1 MPSGKDRFPDKKM
14 PLEKLEPTPIL
25 QDLGEIRRRLHM
37 NQRGDWSHVETLI
50 EIAQPLIQPKA
61 VYKVSC
67 IESKLEDGVMIDG
80 IRLTSGVLRK
90 QLDEVERVFPY
101 VVSIGNQLEEQIR
114 NCSDLLDQYYLD
126 VIGNV
131 ALSTVRKHLERT
143 LMSKYGLDGCLSS
156 MAPGSL
162 EDWPIEE
169 QKPLFLILGDVETS
183 IGVRITEHL
192 LMVPTKSISGIYFP
206 TEIPFVSCSL
216 CPRKRCGSRKADFDE
231 KLVRESNIQIF
242 NHQDSH

>member
-131 ALSTVRKHLERT
+131 ALSTVRTVWLRDLLKTGRLK
-143 LMSKYGLDGCLSS
+143 SKS
-156 MAPGSL
+156 P
-162 EDWPIEE
+162 
-169 QKPLFLILGDVETS
+169 
-183 IGVRITEHL
+183 
-192 LMVPTKSISGIYFP
+192 
-206 TEIPFVSCSL
+206 CS
-216 CPRKRCGSRKADFDE
+216 
-231 KLVRESNIQIF
+231 
-242 NHQDSH
+242 